1 MSTQIDS
8 SIPILTEVLYTP
20 TSNSIQPQS
29 EQEDKQK
36 EEKIETLKRKMQ
48 NVKMEELI
56 QNNQNIEINSS
67 KQNEAIID
75 SIENAEKWQE
85 LELTLKENILRQVL
99 ARVDFI
105 LEHKIRDSLAE
116 VLQNSVDKLAND
128 IQLGLKNSLEDVVTR
143 AVSQEIAKIKIR
155 QK

>member
-36 EEKIETLKRKMQ
+36 EEKIEALRRKMQ